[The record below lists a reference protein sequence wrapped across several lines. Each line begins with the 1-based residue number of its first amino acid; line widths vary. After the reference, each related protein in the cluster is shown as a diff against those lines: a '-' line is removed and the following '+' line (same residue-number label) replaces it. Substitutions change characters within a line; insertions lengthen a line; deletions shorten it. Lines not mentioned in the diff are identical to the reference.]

1 MLLRMARPGRELNP
15 DRSARDLFGAELR
28 RHRERA
34 GLSLEKLAKVIRY
47 SRSHLARI
55 EAAECLPP
63 PGLAEALDAEFGT
76 GSLFVALYKIAQRE
90 AHPDKYRRG
99 RELEAKVR
107 CIKEYAGCFVPGL
120 MQTADYARALFRT
133 GDPTRS
139 EEKVEEM
146 VALRMSRQALLQA
159 DRPPELSYILDEAV
173 LRRPVGGSDI
183 WRDQLAALAA
193 VASSRTHLVQV
204 LPFNHG
210 EHPLMGGHLT
220 LFISESGAT
229 VAYEETISTMEFL
242 EDPIRVARHRRAYEM
257 LSACA
262 LSPIDSAAFIKTVI
276 EEIPR

>member
-1 MLLRMARPGRELNP
+1 MARPGRELKP
-15 DRSARDLFGAELR
+15 GRSARDLFGAELR
-28 RHRERA
+28 RHREGA

-63 PGLAEALDAEFGT
+63 PGLAEVLDAEFGT

-90 AHPDKYRRG
+90 AHPDRYRRG
-99 RELEAKVR
+99 RKMEAKVR

-120 MQTADYARALFRT
+120 LQTADYARALFRT

-139 EEKVEEM
+139 EGKVEEM

-159 DRPPELSYILDEAV
+159 DRPPELSYIIDEAV
-173 LRRPVGGSDI
+173 LRRPVGGGHI
-183 WRDQLAALAA
+183 WRAQLKAMAAA
-193 VASSRTHLVQV
+193 ASSRTHLVQV
-204 LPFNHG
+204 LPFTHG

-220 LFISESGAT
+220 LFIAEGGAT
-229 VAYEETISTMEFL
+229 VAYEETISTSKFL
-242 EDPIRVARHRRAYEM
+242 KDPVQVTCHQYAYEM

-262 LSPIDSAAFIKTVI
+262 LSPSDSAAFIETVI